1 VTLQHTHR
9 HSIIQHLLGSGGGID
24 CFQAAKAVGES
35 AHVIGVDMTTEML
48 EQARANKAKLGVDIV
63 VFVWV
68 RSNTYPRQMIV
79 LE

>member
-1 VTLQHTHR
+1 
-9 HSIIQHLLGSGGGID
+9 
-24 CFQAAKAVGES
+24 
-35 AHVIGVDMTTEML
+35 MTTEML